1 MVTPTVH
8 DMLADTLFGKARRSI
23 LALLYT
29 RTDEQF
35 YLRRIVRETGIGLGP
50 AQREL
55 KLLTAAGIIERQD
68 RDRQVYYQA
77 NANCPVFTELK
88 SLITKTVGLVDVVRS
103 SLAPISGRIKAAFI
117 YGSFASGSEK
127 QSSDIDLMIV
137 GAVTFA
143 EISGA
148 LSLAQKKLQREINS
162 AVYSSR
168 EFRRRFKEEDHF
180 IRSLMDD
187 AKIFVIGNKDEL
199 ERLVK

>member
-1 MVTPTVH
+1 
-8 DMLADTLFGKARRSI
+8 MLADTLFGKARRSI

-55 KLLTAAGIIERQD
+55 KLLAAAGIIERQD
-68 RDRQVYYQA
+68 RDRLVYYRA
-77 NANCPVFTELK
+77 NASCPVFNELK

-103 SLAPISGRIKAAFI
+103 SLEPISGRIKAAFI

-127 QSSDIDLMIV
+127 QSSDVDLMIV
-137 GAVTFA
+137 GSVTFA
-143 EISGA
+143 EVSGA
-148 LSLAQKKLQREINS
+148 LSPAQEKLQREINS
-162 AVYSSR
+162 AVYSSQ
-168 EFRRRFKEEDHF
+168 EFRRRFKEGDHF

-187 AKIFVIGNKDEL
+187 AKIFVIGNKYEL